1 MKNASLDPK
10 SIRTGRWSRFTRTA
24 TLPTRRPWL
33 VICIWIAL
41 TAMLALLGK
50 NLDKEL
56 SVHPQYIDGTTTK
69 RAHDIALKEFGS
81 EDALI
86 VMLRGPRNALDR
98 QGPEL
103 AGHLAALPNTLVIS
117 PWSPGPELDGL
128 RPSPNAGALVLRT
141 ERVEGEATTS
151 VLPPVQH
158 AIDKTVTGPVRA
170 SVAGLPSTIESFDSA
185 NSSAVT
191 QGELIA
197 LPVLL
202 LVLLLVFRSAVAAAL
217 PVVMGVTV
225 VAASRGIVG
234 LLDGTVMQID
244 ALALAPMG
252 MIGLALGVD
261 YSLLVVSRY
270 KEERRGDDFA
280 AAAMRTTMASGRS
293 IVPAGSSLVL
303 AVLVAPQVIP
313 GSAMASAAIAVLVTI
328 LLSVVSALFVV
339 PALLV
344 VLGNGLD
351 LWALPKRRK
360 GQNAVLLWSERLA
373 RRPRMVA
380 ATFLALLF
388 FAAFAVTLRSN
399 PTAAALLP
407 PDNSG
412 RRQQEEIARTLGPGW
427 AAPLE
432 VIMDGRGH
440 PVTSPARLQALT
452 AFQRRVERDPGVE
465 SMAGFAAIRQR
476 TERLNGIEGDLIEQD
491 HGLTRLDN
499 GIARVH
505 SGAGRNTAGL
515 FDAAEGAGAL
525 GSGVALAQTGAGQLA
540 NGLQATNSGSR
551 QLVTGLSNASEGSDR
566 IASNTAKASTGLGRL
581 TEGLEKATQQTGEAG
596 GSSRLLRNAMR
607 SGNARLSEL
616 RDPIQTAER
625 RLEEAWQA
633 LQGMTTGRSDPE
645 FTTAIRAIQEAGAH
659 LGGKDLS
666 TGEQADPA
674 FSGVE
679 TGVERAASQFDL
691 GLYLASQA
699 DKGNSS
705 AQEGLEKLA
714 KASKRLDRGILRL
727 AAGSRRVSS
736 GIAELSEGGKAISPS
751 LQRLA
756 SAAEGLLGGLQH
768 IESGATGL
776 AAGLGS
782 GARQSKLLTG
792 ALSRIENNLT
802 GERGNNP
809 ESSLDLLRRE
819 SPGIFRSD
827 HFYLAA
833 LDGSRPRQREQLNF
847 LVNVD
852 RGGGAARMMIIP
864 TSSPTSDETHATR
877 DRIQGYADELAR
889 HTGTEVVVGGLA
901 SNNIDLNSA
910 YREKALLARLVL
922 ALVTIL
928 ILVPVMRSLTMP
940 LISAFLNL
948 ITVSATFGLLALLFN
963 HSLLGGPGYIDTAII
978 PPTIMIIFGLAVDY
992 EVFLFARMREE
1003 YLRSGST
1010 SEAVTNGLRLTAP
1023 VITGAAFIMI
1033 AVFLAFS
1040 VSSFMTLRN
1049 FGVAQVIAVSI
1060 DAFIIRLVAVPA
1072 IMLALGRRS
1081 WWIPRWLDLLLPG
1094 GGPHRQSHY
1103 DYDRAL

>member
-1 MKNASLDPK
+1 MKNTSPDSK
-10 SIRTGRWSRFTRTA
+10 SIRTGRRSRFTRIA

-41 TAMLALLGK
+41 AGMLALLGK
-50 NLDKEL
+50 NLDREL
-56 SVHPQYIDGTTTK
+56 SIHPQYIDGTTTK
-69 RAHDIALKEFGS
+69 RAHDIALREFGS

-86 VMLRGPRNALDR
+86 VMLRGPRNALER

-103 AGHLAALPNTLVIS
+103 AGRLGALPHTLVVS

-128 RPSPNAGALVLRT
+128 QPSPNAGALVLRT
-141 ERVEGEATTS
+141 ERLEGEATTD
-151 VLPPVQH
+151 VLPPIQQ
-158 AIDKTVTGPVRA
+158 AIDKTITGRIRA
-170 SVAGLPSTIESFDSA
+170 SVAGLPSTIDSFDNAS
-185 NSSAVT
+185 SSAVN

-234 LLDGTVMQID
+234 LLDGTVVQID

-270 KEERRGDDFA
+270 KEERDGNDFA
-280 AAAMRTTMASGRS
+280 AAATRTTMATGRS
-293 IVPAGSSLVL
+293 IIPAGSSLVL

-313 GSAMASAAIAVLVTI
+313 SSAMTSAAIAVLVTI
-328 LLSVVSALFVV
+328 LLSVVSALWVV

-344 VLGNGLD
+344 VLGNKLD
-351 LWALPKRRK
+351 RWALPKRRK
-360 GQNAVLLWSERLA
+360 GQNAVLLWSEKLA
-373 RRPRMVA
+373 RRPRVVT
-380 ATFLALLF
+380 ATFLALLL

-407 PDNSG
+407 PNDSG
-412 RRQQEEIARTLGPGW
+412 RRQQEDIERTLGPGW
-427 AAPLE
+427 VAPLE

-440 PVTSPARLQALT
+440 PVTSPARLHALT
-452 AFQRRVERDPGVE
+452 AFQHRVEQDPGVE
-465 SMAGFAAIRQR
+465 SMAGFAAIKQR
-476 TERLNGIEGDLIEQD
+476 TERLGGIEDELVEQD

-515 FDAAEGAGAL
+515 FDAAEGASAL

-540 NGLQATNSGSR
+540 NGLQATNSGSDR
-551 QLVTGLSNASEGSDR
+551 LVTGLSSASEGSDR

-581 TEGLEKATQQTGEAG
+581 TEGLEKATEQTDEAG
-596 GSSRLLRNAMR
+596 GSTRLLRSAMR

-616 RDPIQTAER
+616 RNPIQTAEG

-633 LQGMTTGRSDPE
+633 LQKMTTGRSDPE
-645 FTTAIRAIQEAGAH
+645 FATAIRAIEEAGER

-699 DKGNSS
+699 DKGNSN

-714 KASKRLDRGILRL
+714 KASKRLDHGILRL
-727 AAGSRRVSS
+727 AAGSHRVSS
-736 GIAELSEGGKAISPS
+736 GIAELSEGGEAISPA

-756 SAAEGLLGGLQH
+756 SAAEGLLGGLGH
-768 IESGATGL
+768 LESGATGL
-776 AAGLGS
+776 AAGLGG

-792 ALSRIENNLT
+792 ALNRIETNLED
-802 GERGNNP
+802 ERGSNP
-809 ESSLDLLRRE
+809 QGSQLDLLRRE
-819 SPGIFRSD
+819 SPGLFRSG

-847 LVNVD
+847 LVNID
-852 RGGGAARMMIIP
+852 RGGGAARMMVIP
-864 TSSPTSDETHATR
+864 SSSPTSDETHATR

-889 HTGTEVVVGGLA
+889 QTNAEVAVGGLA
-901 SNNIDLNSA
+901 SNNIDLNAS
-910 YREKALLARLVL
+910 YREKALWARLIL

-928 ILVPVMRSLTMP
+928 ILIPVMRSLTMP

-963 HSLLGGPGYIDTAII
+963 QSLLGGPGYIDTAII
-978 PPTIMIIFGLAVDY
+978 PSTIMIIFGLAVDY
-992 EVFLFARMREE
+992 EVFLFARIREE
-1003 YLRSGST
+1003 YVRTGSS

-1040 VSSFMTLRN
+1040 VSSFMTLRD

-1072 IMLALGRRS
+1072 IMLALGKRS
-1081 WWIPRWLDLLLPG
+1081 WWIPRWLDRLLPG
-1094 GGPHRQSHY
+1094 GAPHPQES
-1103 DYDRAL
+1103 L